1 MSLIDISP
9 ALRVGMAV
17 FPGDA
22 DYRVA
27 QTFTIGPG
35 CPVNVGS
42 FAMSTHCGAHADA
55 PLHYDAEGATIDQ
68 LDIGDFIGPARV
80 IDARGNDPL
89 CHFDEI
95 AAALDGAPTRLLF
108 RLADRDRSDG
118 VAVGVP
124 FAVCRHGG
132 AAGTPRHAPD
142 RRGRSLRRSG
152 DIEGPAIAHGLPPAR
167 RQDCRELGAGRRRT
181 RRLRVDRAT
190 PETRGTRCRPPARGA
205 EATVPAMKHRHAAPD
220 SAMLGWSVDRRRD
233 ILHPGPGRKREEN
246 LR

>member
-108 RLADRDRSDG
+108 RLADRIDPMVWPSG
-118 VAVGVP
+118 
-124 FAVCRHGG
+124 F
-132 AAGTPRHAPD
+132 
-142 RRGRSLRRSG
+142 RSLSA
-152 DIEGPAIAHGLPPAR
+152 DTVE
-167 RQDCRELGAGRRRT
+167 
-181 RRLRVDRAT
+181 RLAL
-190 PETRGTRCRPPARGA
+190 RGTRLIGVDVPSVDPETSKDLPSHMACR
-205 EATVPAMKHRHAAPD
+205 RHDVRIVETLVLADVEPGDYELIALPLKLEGLDAAPLR
-220 SAMLGWSVDRRRD
+220 AVLRRPSRQ
-233 ILHPGPGRKREEN
+233 
-246 LR
+246 